1 MTPLTLSLV
10 LFVATYIHV
19 LGKAFQQ
26 RNVTGDH
33 DLAVIPTSYFQSLAV
48 LEISI
53 IGVNVI
59 NNGLGWETLW
69 LMFVVGTA
77 GWMATL
83 TAMRL
88 HRRVFS

>member
-1 MTPLTLSLV
+1 MNLLTLSFA
-10 LFVATYIHV
+10 LFAATGLHV

-33 DLAVIPTSYFQSLAV
+33 DLAVIPTSYFQSLSV
-48 LEISI
+48 LEVSI

-69 LMFVVGTA
+69 LMFVAGTA

-83 TAMRL
+83 TAMRA
-88 HRRVFS
+88 HRRIFS